1 MKSEKGMLLKR
12 IGDFFYKYRKE
23 FAIAATAVAVF
34 TVQGVLLLATS
45 LTGALLVMSVINAVG

>member
-1 MKSEKGMLLKR
+1 MKSEKGMLLKK

-45 LTGALLVMSVINAVG
+45 ATGVLLVEHNLQ